1 MVTLKDRLRRRR
13 ASKRKPPA
21 VRSPSTGMSLT
32 FRAELM
38 PGRERIERTFQVD
51 RVLENGRVELIDLEG
66 QHSILEFEP
75 LQREAE

>member
-1 MVTLKDRLRRRR
+1 
-13 ASKRKPPA
+13 
-21 VRSPSTGMSLT
+21 MSLT

-51 RVLENGRVELIDLEG
+51 RVLKNGRVELIDLEG